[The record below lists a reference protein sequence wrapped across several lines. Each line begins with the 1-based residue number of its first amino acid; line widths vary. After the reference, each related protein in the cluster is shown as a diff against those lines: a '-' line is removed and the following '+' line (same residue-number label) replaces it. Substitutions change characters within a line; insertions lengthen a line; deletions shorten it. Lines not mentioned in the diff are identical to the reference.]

1 MQDRVSLYPG
11 RVKLEPVAGQSN
23 LYDLTRA
30 DQPTQE
36 GTPLNKASLLK
47 DYTCG
52 LLGLSSAAVPDDA
65 LLALLIGVGYYGY
78 RVKVQY
84 TDGTPAEGVTVSGI
98 SALPGSSLVTGA
110 DGIVVGRSSSA
121 SVSIGCTSP
130 YIDQKAPASQSVAST
145 GTITDVPLTLEN
157 VTDMLTIASSK
168 TLKISPLAKTVDV
181 TAVGGGGGG
190 GGGGGISNSYGGGG
204 GGGGYI
210 TTELAVD
217 LLKTTQISILVGA
230 GGVGAITDSSP
241 RPDNWH
247 EASDGGNTTVQ
258 LSSKIITASGGK
270 KGESKLIG
278 DSAPYVA
285 AKGGAG
291 NGSGGGGSLNVNE
304 SVAFASGGE
313 NASGYIFNDTSLGI
327 AGGGGGG
334 GGGYINS
341 SHSSIGANGG
351 APNGGTG
358 TCQSTTN
365 TNSNGKSFG
374 GGGGGTDCKL
384 DSAYGFG
391 GAGGAGG
398 VYLRFHFDAA

>member
-11 RVKLEPVAGQSN
+11 RVKLEPVAGQAN

-36 GTPLNKASLLK
+36 GTPLNKASFLK

-121 SVSIGCTSP
+121 SATIGCTSP

-145 GTITDVPLTLEN
+145 GTITDVTLTLEN
-157 VTDMLTIASSK
+157 VTDMLMIASSK
-168 TLKISPLAKTVDV
+168 TVKISPLAKTVDV
-181 TAVGGGGGG
+181 TAVGGGG

-217 LLKTTQISILVGA
+217 LSKTTQISILVGA
-230 GGVGAITDSSP
+230 GGEGAITDSDP
-241 RPDNWH
+241 RPSDWH

-258 LSSKIITASGGK
+258 LSPKNITASGGK

-291 NGSGGGGSLNVNE
+291 NGSGGGGSLNLNE
-304 SVAFASGGE
+304 NQAFASRGK
-313 NASGYIFNDTSLGI
+313 NASGYIFNDPSLGI

-341 SHSSIGANGG
+341 SHSSVGANGG
-351 APNGGTG
+351 TPNGGTG

-365 TNSNGKSFG
+365 TNSKGKSFG

-384 DSAYGFG
+384 DSAHGYG
-391 GAGGAGG
+391 GAGGTGG

>member
-11 RVKLEPVAGQSN
+11 RVKLEPVAGQAN

-110 DGIVVGRSSSA
+110 DGIAVGRSSSA
-121 SVSIGCTSP
+121 SVTINCTSP

-168 TLKISPLAKTVDV
+168 TVKISPLAKTVDV
-181 TAVGGGGGG
+181 TAVGGGG

-217 LLKTTQISILVGA
+217 LSKTTQISILVGA
-230 GGVGAITDSSP
+230 GGLGAITDSDP
-241 RPDNWH
+241 RPSDWH

-258 LSSKIITASGGK
+258 LSSKIIAASGGK
-270 KGESKLIG
+270 KGESKLLG
-278 DSAPYVA
+278 DSAQYVA

-291 NGSGGGGSLNVNE
+291 NGSGGSGSLNLNDLK
-304 SVAFASGGE
+304 AFASDGKK
-313 NASGYIFNDTSLGI
+313 ASGYIFNDPSLGI

-341 SHSSIGANGG
+341 SYSSIGANGG

-384 DSAYGFG
+384 DRTNGFG

>member
-11 RVKLEPVAGQSN
+11 RVKLEPVAGQAN

-98 SALPGSSLVTGA
+98 SALPSSSLVTGA

-190 GGGGGISNSYGGGG
+190 GGGISNSYGGGG

-258 LSSKIITASGGK
+258 LSSK
-270 KGESKLIG
+270 
-278 DSAPYVA
+278 
-285 AKGGAG
+285 
-291 NGSGGGGSLNVNE
+291 SLLPPVERKVN
-304 SVAFASGGE
+304 
-313 NASGYIFNDTSLGI
+313 
-327 AGGGGGG
+327 
-334 GGGYINS
+334 
-341 SHSSIGANGG
+341 
-351 APNGGTG
+351 
-358 TCQSTTN
+358 QS
-365 TNSNGKSFG
+365 
-374 GGGGGTDCKL
+374 
-384 DSAYGFG
+384 
-391 GAGGAGG
+391 
-398 VYLRFHFDAA
+398 